1 MRFICNAQ
9 RHTSLSDMRG
19 LLQDVL
25 VQKNGMQ
32 FVNFAKFH
40 DSLPNSSGDS
50 MENRGIFY
58 VPSLQNGDSQSCH
71 CMCLEFY
78 HKPRTAGKVTV
89 AQSP

>member
-1 MRFICNAQ
+1 MRFICSAQ
-9 RHTSLSDMRG
+9 RHTSLTDMRG

-40 DSLPNSSGDS
+40 DSLPNSLGDS

-58 VPSLQNGDSQSCH
+58 VPSLR
-71 CMCLEFY
+71 
-78 HKPRTAGKVTV
+78 RTRWRQPVLSLYV
-89 AQSP
+89 IEVLS